1 MTMKKTDLE
10 KMKGKKIAAGPGGPP
25 DRFGRGSA
33 APADKREQRE
43 RDRELGLIP
52 FAVKLHGDLVHE
64 LQALAQS
71 RGTGLSE
78 LTAELLK
85 KGLKAK

>member
-10 KMKGKKIAAGPGGPP
+10 KLKGKKMTSGPVGAP

-33 APADKREQRE
+33 VPADKREQRE
-43 RDRELGLIP
+43 RDREMGLIP
-52 FAVKLHGDLVHE
+52 FAVKLHGDLARE

-71 RGTGLSE
+71 RGVGLNE

>member
-1 MTMKKTDLE
+1 MKKADLD
-10 KMKGKKIAAGPGGPP
+10 KLKGKRITGQGFGGPG

-43 RDRELGLIP
+43 RDREQGLVP
-52 FAVKLHGDLVHE
+52 FAVKLHGDLVKE
-64 LQALAQS
+64 LHAAAQAKKM
-71 RGTGLSE
+71 GLNE
-78 LTAELLK
+78 VVAELLK

>member
-1 MTMKKTDLE
+1 MTMKKSDLD
-10 KMKGKKIAAGPGGPP
+10 KVKGKKLAGGPVGAP
-25 DRFGRGSA
+25 ERYGAGAS

-64 LQALAQS
+64 LQALAQT
-71 RGTGLSE
+71 RGVGLNE
-78 LTAELLK
+78 LTGELLK

>member
-1 MTMKKTDLE
+1 MSMKKTDLE
-10 KMKGKKIAAGPGGPP
+10 KVKGKKVATGAYGAP

-33 APADKREQRE
+33 APNDKREQRE

-52 FAVKLHGDLVHE
+52 FAVKLHGDLVRE
-64 LQALAQS
+64 LQALAPS
-71 RGTGLSE
+71 RGTGINE
-78 LTAELLK
+78 LTADLLK